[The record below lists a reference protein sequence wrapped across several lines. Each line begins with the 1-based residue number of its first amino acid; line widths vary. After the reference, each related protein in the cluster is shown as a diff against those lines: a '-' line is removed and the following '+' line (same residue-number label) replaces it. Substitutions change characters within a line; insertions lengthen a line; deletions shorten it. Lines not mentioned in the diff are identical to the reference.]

1 MTRQPNHA
9 VQVALATKEGPE
21 QGGTPARA
29 GIGELAPLMQDQAT
43 TDDGGGSAGGVQA
56 HRAGTRSV
64 LRQVALTNALQKRQA
79 GVPTY
84 SVPEAAALLSISQ
97 EYLYRLIQADGFPA
111 VRMQR
116 GGGQGRYV
124 VPAKAVEMILDHTAR
139 AGGCVDIG
147 DLAADWQAI
156 VSGGAA

>member
-1 MTRQPNHA
+1 MTRQPNQA
-9 VQVALATKEGPE
+9 VQVALATKVEPE
-21 QGGTPARA
+21 RGGTPARA
-29 GIGELAPLMQDQAT
+29 GIGELAPLMQDQVT
-43 TDDGGGSAGGVQA
+43 TDEGGASAQR
-56 HRAGTRSV
+56 RANTRTV

-97 EYLYRLIQADGFPA
+97 EYLYRLIQSDAFPA

-156 VSGGAA
+156 VAGGAA